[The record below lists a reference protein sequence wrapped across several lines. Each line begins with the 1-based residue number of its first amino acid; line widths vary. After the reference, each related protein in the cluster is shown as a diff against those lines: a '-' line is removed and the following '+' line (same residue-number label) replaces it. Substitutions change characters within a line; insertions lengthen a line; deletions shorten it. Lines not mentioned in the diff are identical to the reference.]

1 MTRVESAVN
10 IGATVA
16 LLLLCF
22 IGTVAAI
29 THLDIGL
36 DISDAGFYLLSYDQP
51 NDVYVQT
58 TLFGVI
64 WDLISPFRGI
74 VANRLYAVFFVQFA
88 FASLAIALCSHFG
101 FRGGQ
106 SVIIAVLIGVA
117 GSLHY
122 LASWL
127 PDPNYNLLN
136 IIFITFTWTA
146 FFFLLT
152 ACRKSERAFRPAI
165 AAWAFVIGALIV
177 AGLLIKITSAALMGL
192 TIVATYFWFDR
203 HNLSVRRVG
212 GLAVS
217 SAGGISVLVCVLTLF
232 GFSPLR
238 VYETMMDGYAVVKL
252 LIPGTLGFAE
262 PIYAY
267 WTEMSYLSVF
277 ALFYIGAGIL
287 LAVGLYCDKSLTSNA
302 RILLSLVAG
311 IGFAAAIVYMNAFRP
326 TPEFINGCFWAAAI
340 LVMASAPLAP
350 PGGRSKIVLLV
361 LLAPLSL
368 FIFTY
373 GTGTGWAGQFTISAG
388 LAWAPIGT
396 ALVALPRN
404 ARSILLTPILVLLT
418 FGLLA
423 AGDRAYLVPYRMG
436 VSMDGITESVPAGP
450 YDDKLKVP
458 SDLVPFY
465 ERLAAVQPMV
475 QALDYRPMLID
486 MTGRAPIVAY
496 LLGAKIPRTPGIFG
510 GYEGSYAAFDLIVAK
525 IDSVEL
531 KRAWV
536 LQSDNYE
543 ERFPN
548 VLLTKRGLTFPD
560 DYEKITKIP
569 IPYINSTGTLYA
581 PKH

>member
-192 TIVATYFWFDR
+192 TIVATY
-203 HNLSVRRVG
+203 
-212 GLAVS
+212 
-217 SAGGISVLVCVLTLF
+217 
-232 GFSPLR
+232 
-238 VYETMMDGYAVVKL
+238 
-252 LIPGTLGFAE
+252 
-262 PIYAY
+262 
-267 WTEMSYLSVF
+267 
-277 ALFYIGAGIL
+277 
-287 LAVGLYCDKSLTSNA
+287 
-302 RILLSLVAG
+302 
-311 IGFAAAIVYMNAFRP
+311 
-326 TPEFINGCFWAAAI
+326 
-340 LVMASAPLAP
+340 
-350 PGGRSKIVLLV
+350 
-361 LLAPLSL
+361 
-368 FIFTY
+368 
-373 GTGTGWAGQFTISAG
+373 
-388 LAWAPIGT
+388 
-396 ALVALPRN
+396 
-404 ARSILLTPILVLLT
+404 
-418 FGLLA
+418 
-423 AGDRAYLVPYRMG
+423 
-436 VSMDGITESVPAGP
+436 
-450 YDDKLKVP
+450 
-458 SDLVPFY
+458 
-465 ERLAAVQPMV
+465 
-475 QALDYRPMLID
+475 
-486 MTGRAPIVAY
+486 
-496 LLGAKIPRTPGIFG
+496 
-510 GYEGSYAAFDLIVAK
+510 
-525 IDSVEL
+525 
-531 KRAWV
+531 
-536 LQSDNYE
+536 
-543 ERFPN
+543 
-548 VLLTKRGLTFPD
+548 
-560 DYEKITKIP
+560 
-569 IPYINSTGTLYA
+569 
-581 PKH
+581 